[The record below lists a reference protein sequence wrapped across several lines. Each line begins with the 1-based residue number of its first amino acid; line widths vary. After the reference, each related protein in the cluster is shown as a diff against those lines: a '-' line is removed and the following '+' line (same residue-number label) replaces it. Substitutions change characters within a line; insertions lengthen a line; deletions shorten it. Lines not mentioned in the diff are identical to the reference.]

1 MEDLY
6 YHISDIKN
14 IDSIIEKGLLAD
26 EDGNIFLF
34 INDSIEEP
42 GIARNKQGK
51 LCMGIKRRSVSDDI
65 ALNQLFL
72 KEYALFEISA
82 KGIEGKLKND
92 NVEELASVYHRIAR
106 QQQIKPEFIKLCGI
120 LLFGYIEDL
129 MNSLKYITTLM
140 PNDCTIY
147 PDHDLEPTI
156 GFEKKKNSYL
166 LPSWYKK
173 N

>member
-34 INDSIEEP
+34 INDSIEEL

-51 LCMGIKRRSVSDDI
+51 LCMGIKKRSVSDDI

-72 KEYALFEISA
+72 TEYALFEVSV
-82 KGIEGKLKND
+82 KGIDEKLEND

-120 LLFGYIEDL
+120 YKVSMGELIDEWRVLTEEEVKLYSQQNG
-129 MNSLKYITTLM
+129 
-140 PNDCTIY
+140 
-147 PDHDLEPTI
+147 LE
-156 GFEKKKNSYL
+156 
-166 LPSWYKK
+166 
-173 N
+173 

>member
-51 LCMGIKRRSVSDDI
+51 LCMGIKKRSVSDDI

-72 KEYALFEISA
+72 TEYALFEVSV
-82 KGIEGKLKND
+82 KGIDEELEND

-106 QQQIKPEFIKLCGI
+106 QQQIKPEFIKLCGTYKVSMGELI
-120 LLFGYIEDL
+120 DEWRVLTEEEAKLYSQLNG
-129 MNSLKYITTLM
+129 
-140 PNDCTIY
+140 
-147 PDHDLEPTI
+147 LE
-156 GFEKKKNSYL
+156 
-166 LPSWYKK
+166 
-173 N
+173 

>member
-51 LCMGIKRRSVSDDI
+51 LCMGIKKRSVSDDI

-72 KEYALFEISA
+72 TEYALFEVSV
-82 KGIEGKLKND
+82 KGIDEKLEND

-120 LLFGYIEDL
+120 YKVSMGELIDEWRVLTEEEAKLYSQLNG
-129 MNSLKYITTLM
+129 
-140 PNDCTIY
+140 
-147 PDHDLEPTI
+147 LE
-156 GFEKKKNSYL
+156 
-166 LPSWYKK
+166 
-173 N
+173 

>member
-120 LLFGYIEDL
+120 YKVSMGELIDEWRVLTEEEAKLYSQLNG
-129 MNSLKYITTLM
+129 
-140 PNDCTIY
+140 
-147 PDHDLEPTI
+147 LE
-156 GFEKKKNSYL
+156 
-166 LPSWYKK
+166 
-173 N
+173 

>member
-51 LCMGIKRRSVSDDI
+51 LCMGMKRRSVSDDI

-72 KEYALFEISA
+72 TEYALFEVSV
-82 KGIEGKLKND
+82 KGIDEKLEND

-120 LLFGYIEDL
+120 YKVSMGELIDEWRVLTEEEVKLYSQQNG
-129 MNSLKYITTLM
+129 
-140 PNDCTIY
+140 
-147 PDHDLEPTI
+147 LE
-156 GFEKKKNSYL
+156 
-166 LPSWYKK
+166 
-173 N
+173 

>member
-34 INDSIEEP
+34 INESIDEP

-51 LCMGIKRRSVSDDI
+51 LCMGMKRRSVSDDI

-120 LLFGYIEDL
+120 YKVSMGELIDEWRVLTEEEAKLYSQLNG
-129 MNSLKYITTLM
+129 
-140 PNDCTIY
+140 
-147 PDHDLEPTI
+147 LE
-156 GFEKKKNSYL
+156 
-166 LPSWYKK
+166 
-173 N
+173 

>member
-34 INDSIEEP
+34 INESIDEP

-51 LCMGIKRRSVSDDI
+51 LCMGMKRRSVSDDI

-92 NVEELASVYHRIAR
+92 NVEELASIYHRIAR

-120 LLFGYIEDL
+120 YKVSMGELIDEWRVLTEEEAKLYSQLNG
-129 MNSLKYITTLM
+129 
-140 PNDCTIY
+140 
-147 PDHDLEPTI
+147 LE
-156 GFEKKKNSYL
+156 
-166 LPSWYKK
+166 
-173 N
+173 

>member
-34 INDSIEEP
+34 INESIDEP

-51 LCMGIKRRSVSDDI
+51 LCMGMKRRSVSDDI

-106 QQQIKPEFIKLCGI
+106 QQQIKPEFIKFCGI
-120 LLFGYIEDL
+120 YKVSMGELIDEWRVLTEKEAKLYSQLNG
-129 MNSLKYITTLM
+129 
-140 PNDCTIY
+140 
-147 PDHDLEPTI
+147 LE
-156 GFEKKKNSYL
+156 
-166 LPSWYKK
+166 
-173 N
+173 

>member
-34 INDSIEEP
+34 INESIDEP

-51 LCMGIKRRSVSDDI
+51 LCMGMKRRSVSDDI

-92 NVEELASVYHRIAR
+92 NVAELASVYHRIAR

-120 LLFGYIEDL
+120 YKVSMGELIDEWRVLTEEEAKLYSQLNG
-129 MNSLKYITTLM
+129 
-140 PNDCTIY
+140 
-147 PDHDLEPTI
+147 LE
-156 GFEKKKNSYL
+156 
-166 LPSWYKK
+166 
-173 N
+173 

>member
-34 INDSIEEP
+34 INESIDEP

-51 LCMGIKRRSVSDDI
+51 LCMGMKRRSVSDDI

-72 KEYALFEISA
+72 TEYALFEVSV
-82 KGIEGKLKND
+82 KGIDEKLEND

-120 LLFGYIEDL
+120 YKVSMGELIDEWRVLTEEEAKLYSQLNG
-129 MNSLKYITTLM
+129 
-140 PNDCTIY
+140 
-147 PDHDLEPTI
+147 LE
-156 GFEKKKNSYL
+156 
-166 LPSWYKK
+166 
-173 N
+173 

>member
-34 INDSIEEP
+34 INESIDEP

-51 LCMGIKRRSVSDDI
+51 LCMGMKRRSVSDDI

-120 LLFGYIEDL
+120 YKVSMGELIDEWRVLTEKEAKLYSQLNG
-129 MNSLKYITTLM
+129 
-140 PNDCTIY
+140 
-147 PDHDLEPTI
+147 LE
-156 GFEKKKNSYL
+156 
-166 LPSWYKK
+166 
-173 N
+173 

>member
-51 LCMGIKRRSVSDDI
+51 LCMGIKKRSVSDDI

-72 KEYALFEISA
+72 TEYALFEVSV
-82 KGIEGKLKND
+82 KGIDEKLEND

-120 LLFGYIEDL
+120 YKVSMGELIDEWRVLTEEEVKLYSQQNG
-129 MNSLKYITTLM
+129 
-140 PNDCTIY
+140 
-147 PDHDLEPTI
+147 LE
-156 GFEKKKNSYL
+156 
-166 LPSWYKK
+166 
-173 N
+173 

>member
-34 INDSIEEP
+34 INESIDEP

-51 LCMGIKRRSVSDDI
+51 LCMGMKRRSVSDDI

-82 KGIEGKLKND
+82 KGIEGKLEND

-120 LLFGYIEDL
+120 YKVSMGELIDEWRVLTEEEAKLYSQLNG
-129 MNSLKYITTLM
+129 
-140 PNDCTIY
+140 
-147 PDHDLEPTI
+147 LE
-156 GFEKKKNSYL
+156 
-166 LPSWYKK
+166 
-173 N
+173 

>member
-51 LCMGIKRRSVSDDI
+51 LCMGIKKRSVSDHI

-72 KEYALFEISA
+72 TEYALFEVSV
-82 KGIEGKLKND
+82 KGIDEELEND
-92 NVEELASVYHRIAR
+92 NVKELASVYHRIAR

-120 LLFGYIEDL
+120 YKVSMGELIDEWRVLTEEEAKLYSQLNG
-129 MNSLKYITTLM
+129 
-140 PNDCTIY
+140 
-147 PDHDLEPTI
+147 LE
-156 GFEKKKNSYL
+156 
-166 LPSWYKK
+166 
-173 N
+173 

>member
-51 LCMGIKRRSVSDDI
+51 LCMGIKKRSVSDDI

-72 KEYALFEISA
+72 TEYALFEVSV
-82 KGIEGKLKND
+82 KGIDEELEND

-120 LLFGYIEDL
+120 YKVSMGELIDEWRVLTEEEAKLYSQLNG
-129 MNSLKYITTLM
+129 
-140 PNDCTIY
+140 
-147 PDHDLEPTI
+147 LE
-156 GFEKKKNSYL
+156 
-166 LPSWYKK
+166 
-173 N
+173 

>member
-51 LCMGIKRRSVSDDI
+51 LCMGIKKRSVSDDI

-92 NVEELASVYHRIAR
+92 NVEELASIYHRIAR

-120 LLFGYIEDL
+120 YKVSMGELIDEWRVLTEEEAKLYSQLNG
-129 MNSLKYITTLM
+129 
-140 PNDCTIY
+140 
-147 PDHDLEPTI
+147 LE
-156 GFEKKKNSYL
+156 
-166 LPSWYKK
+166 
-173 N
+173 

>member
-34 INDSIEEP
+34 INESIDEP

-51 LCMGIKRRSVSDDI
+51 LCMGMKRRSVSDDI

-120 LLFGYIEDL
+120 YKVSMGEL
-129 MNSLKYITTLM
+129 MDEWRVLTEEEAKLYSQLNG
-140 PNDCTIY
+140 
-147 PDHDLEPTI
+147 LE
-156 GFEKKKNSYL
+156 
-166 LPSWYKK
+166 
-173 N
+173 

>member
-34 INDSIEEP
+34 INESIDEP
-42 GIARNKQGK
+42 GIARNKQGQ
-51 LCMGIKRRSVSDDI
+51 LCMGMKRRSVSDDI

-92 NVEELASVYHRIAR
+92 NVEELASIYHRIAR

-120 LLFGYIEDL
+120 YKVSMGELIDEWWVLTEEEAKLYSQLNG
-129 MNSLKYITTLM
+129 
-140 PNDCTIY
+140 
-147 PDHDLEPTI
+147 LE
-156 GFEKKKNSYL
+156 
-166 LPSWYKK
+166 
-173 N
+173 